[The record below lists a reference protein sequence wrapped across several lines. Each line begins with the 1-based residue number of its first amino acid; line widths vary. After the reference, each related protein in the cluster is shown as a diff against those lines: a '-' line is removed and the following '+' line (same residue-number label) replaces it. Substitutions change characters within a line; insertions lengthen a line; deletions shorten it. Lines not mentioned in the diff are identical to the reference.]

1 MEMIYEKIEIVSLES
16 LLDIYLVR
24 KKVYKTVYQTED
36 FIGYLQYV
44 SDINIILDSING

>member
-1 MEMIYEKIEIVSLES
+1 MIYEKIEIVSLES

-24 KKVYKTVYQTED
+24 KKVCKTVYQTED